1 MRTLDIDWADL
12 ELAFRDATGAKSWLD
27 RETGEVLT
35 LVPGFDDEADLRGK
49 LRTHPHRYVV
59 VAPVDTSFTLEVL
72 RTFIEHSTGALRQQ
86 LDEAATGP
94 GGLSRA
100 IAMLKGDVTS
110 WTRFARLEQQA
121 LMARIEGFL
130 AEQGI
135 KAGTSAPAPDLFEG
149 QA

>member
-35 LVPGFDDEADLRGK
+35 LVPGFDDEADLKGK
-49 LRTHPHRYVV
+49 LRTSPQRFAPL
-59 VAPVDTSFTLEVL
+59 APVDTSFTLEVL
-72 RTFIEHSTGALRQQ
+72 RAFIERSTGTLKRQ

-94 GGLSRA
+94 GGLARA
-100 IAMLKGDVTS
+100 MALLKGDGTT
-110 WTRFARLEQQA
+110 WARFARLEQQA
-121 LMARIEGFL
+121 LMARIERFL

-135 KAGTSAPAPDLFEG
+135 QAGTSAPAPDLFEG